1 MEKIKKRPW
10 LWYLLAAALVTAD
23 QLVKLWVRSSMA
35 VGETRA
41 FIPHFI
47 ELYHLQNTGG
57 AFSLLAEQTWLLT
70 VLSVVATLVLI
81 VCLWGDYV
89 TTNAFSR
96 LCVTCVLAG
105 AAGNLI
111 DRALFGAVTDMF
123 NFTFI
128 RFGVFNV
135 ADMWVVG
142 GVIGYC
148 GYMIFMQL
156 HEGKDPPPGVSEG
169 GETTHEADY

>member
-1 MEKIKKRPW
+1 MKENIKRAWP
-10 LWYLLAAALVTAD
+10 WYLLAAVLVAAD
-23 QLVKLWVRSSMA
+23 QMVKLWVRSSMA
-35 VGETRA
+35 LGETRP

-57 AFSLLAEQTWLLT
+57 AFSLLAGQTWILT
-70 VLSVVATLVLI
+70 VLSAVATVALV

-89 TTNAFSR
+89 TTNRFSR

-111 DRALFGAVTDMF
+111 DRAVFGKVTDMF

-148 GYMIFMQL
+148 AYLIFVQTK
-156 HEGKDPPPGVSEG
+156 EWKADKDRADR
-169 GETTHEADY
+169 ETDHEADH

>member
-1 MEKIKKRPW
+1 MKETFKRVW
-10 LWYLLAAALVTAD
+10 LWYVLAVLLVLAD
-23 QLVKLWVRSSMA
+23 QIVKLWVRTNLA
-35 VGETRA
+35 LGETRP
-41 FIPHFI
+41 FLPHFI

-57 AFSLLAEQTWLLT
+57 AFSLFAGHTWMLT
-70 VLSVVATLVLI
+70 ALSAVATVALAI
-81 VCLWGDYV
+81 CLWGDYV
-89 TTNAFSR
+89 TTNPFSR

-111 DRALFGAVTDMF
+111 DRAAFGVVTDMF
-123 NFTFI
+123 NFTFM

-148 GYMIFMQL
+148 LYLVVMQVKESKGAKEPK
-156 HEGKDPPPGVSEG
+156 HETD
-169 GETTHEADY
+169 A